1 MWVSSTRYKPLKP
14 LNSPRVPSNAR
25 AASGAAAMGLPSDL
39 IEGSIVSTSFNAVAA
54 ATSDERYA
62 RMRAETS
69 LFMRDHVLSIVS
81 HDLRSPLNAIHSWA
95 YVLERKLDTNDATAQ
110 RALLGIRSGVDQQV
124 KLLDEVVDS
133 TRTGTRTLPLQ
144 RAAFMMRPL
153 LDRALDDVRRVLGEP
168 RGVSVSIDSR
178 LDSEQC
184 DGDFERLSQAVWV
197 MLAFAVEGS
206 GSGPGNAV
214 VLSSSVE
221 SGFWRIDVKHTMSF
235 SAFGDAE
242 LPHVFEAFARK
253 QATHPREA
261 GRIAWVLAL
270 PQTVAAAHGGA
281 FEQSATLDKEPSTLS
296 LRIPLVAI

>member
-1 MWVSSTRYKPLKP
+1 
-14 LNSPRVPSNAR
+14 
-25 AASGAAAMGLPSDL
+25 MGLPSDL
-39 IEGSIVSTSFNAVAA
+39 IEGPIVSTSFNAVAA

-62 RMRAETS
+62 RMRAETA
-69 LFMRDHVLSIVS
+69 LFMRDHVLAIVS

-110 RALLGIRSGVDQQV
+110 RALAGIRSGVDQQV

-133 TRTGTRTLPLQ
+133 TRTGTKSLPLQ

-153 LDRALDDVRRVLGEP
+153 LDRALDDVRRVLGEA

-184 DGDFERLSQAVWV
+184 DGDRERLSQAVWV

-206 GSGPGNAV
+206 GPGNAV
-214 VLSSSVE
+214 VLSSWVE
-221 SGFWRIDVKHTMSF
+221 SGFWRIDVKHTASVA
-235 SAFGDAE
+235 AFGDAE

-253 QATHPREA
+253 QATQPREA
-261 GRIAWVLAL
+261 GRVAWVLAL
-270 PQTVAAAHGGA
+270 PQTIAAAHGGA
-281 FEQSATLDKEPSTLS
+281 FEQSATLDGQPSTLS
-296 LRIPLVAI
+296 LRVPLIAI